1 MKTIDE
7 KLIAKRRP
15 GVPGAGLYPVTMQRL
30 AEDRCRWRVGFC
42 GQGRYFKNKSEAWR
56 YIRKRFGEVRK

>member
-1 MKTIDE
+1 MKIVDE

-30 AEDRCRWRVGFC
+30 AEDRCKWRVEFAS
-42 GQGRYFKNKSEAWR
+42 QGRYFREEEEMRR
-56 YIRKRFGEVRK
+56 YLFERFGVMLV